1 MSRGRIYEAI
11 VSFFKEDDWNFYEM
25 DDAPVLTM
33 TFSGKNGRWTC
44 YAQAREAQEQFVF
57 YSVCPINAPK
67 EKLSEVVEFITR
79 ANYGMIIGNFELD
92 YNDGEIRYKTSIDVE
107 GTDFPPVLVKQVVYA
122 NVVVLDRYLSGLMR
136 VIYGDASPAD
146 EITKI
151 ESMPQGDLTLDGES
165 NPESVAKLR
174 QEFISQIEELL
185 SDVQFDED
193 DSSSGDDDDKPIPP
207 DQST

>member
-1 MSRGRIYEAI
+1 MSRGRVYEAI
-11 VSFFKEDDWNFYEM
+11 VNFFKEDDWNFYEM

-67 EKLSEVVEFITR
+67 EKLAEVVEFITR

-151 ESMPQGDLTLDGES
+151 ESLPQGDLTLDGET
-165 NPESVAKLR
+165 NTESVAKLR

-193 DSSSGDDDDKPIPP
+193 ESSSGDDDDKPIPP
-207 DQST
+207 DQAT

>member
-1 MSRGRIYEAI
+1 MSRGRVYEAI

-67 EKLSEVVEFITR
+67 EKLAEVVEFITR

-136 VIYGDASPAD
+136 VIYGDAPPAD

-151 ESMPQGDLTLDGES
+151 ESMPQGDLTLDGE
-165 NPESVAKLR
+165 NNTESVAKLR

-193 DSSSGDDDDKPIPP
+193 ESSSGDDDDKPIPP

>member
-11 VSFFKEDDWNFYEM
+11 VRFFKDDDWNFYEM

-67 EKLSEVVEFITR
+67 EKLAEVVEFITR
-79 ANYGMIIGNFELD
+79 ANYGMIVGNFELD
-92 YNDGEIRYKTSIDVE
+92 YNDGEIRYKTSIDIE

-122 NVVVLDRYLSGLMR
+122 NVVVVDRYLSGLMR
-136 VIYGDASPAD
+136 VIYGDVAPVD
-146 EITKI
+146 EIAKI
-151 ESMPQGDLTLDGES
+151 ESMPQVDTPVNGDAE
-165 NPESVAKLR
+165 NVAKLR

-185 SDVQFDED
+185 GDVKFDED
-193 DSSSGDDDDKPIPP
+193 ESASSEDDDGNLIPP
-207 DQST
+207 DQLQ

>member
-11 VSFFKEDDWNFYEM
+11 VRFFKDDDWNFYEM

-67 EKLSEVVEFITR
+67 EKLAEVVEFITR
-79 ANYGMIIGNFELD
+79 ANYGMIVGNFELD
-92 YNDGEIRYKTSIDVE
+92 YNDGEIRYKTSIDIE

-122 NVVVLDRYLSGLMR
+122 NVVVVDRYLSGLMR
-136 VIYGDASPAD
+136 VIYGDVAPVD
-146 EITKI
+146 EIAKI
-151 ESMPQGDLTLDGES
+151 ESMPQVDSPVNGDDE
-165 NPESVAKLR
+165 NVAKLR

-185 SDVQFDED
+185 GDVRFDEEE
-193 DSSSGDDDDKPIPP
+193 SASGDDDDGNPTPP
-207 DQST
+207 DQLP